1 MVTELMKD
9 IYRIEVPLPKNP
21 MKLLNSY
28 LIRSDGRS
36 LVIDTGFNRPEC
48 KEALMSGLKELNVD
62 FDRTDLFLTHLHAD
76 HSGLLFSVKTEKNR
90 AFAEER
96 EAKVVNM
103 LHKDEYWDHIYEE
116 FRKAGLKLPKE
127 EAVATHP
134 GVMWRPDGE
143 IDFTYITDGQT
154 MTVGDYNLRCIVRVI
169 PVCMTKNGK
178 FSLLAI

>member
-76 HSGLLFSVKTEKNR
+76 HSGLLFFRQDREEPGFLQRSARQKWSICFIKTNIGIISMKNSEKP
-90 AFAEER
+90 A
-96 EAKVVNM
+96 
-103 LHKDEYWDHIYEE
+103 
-116 FRKAGLKLPKE
+116 
-127 EAVATHP
+127 
-134 GVMWRPDGE
+134 
-143 IDFTYITDGQT
+143 
-154 MTVGDYNLRCIVRVI
+154 
-169 PVCMTKNGK
+169 
-178 FSLLAI
+178 

>member
-76 HSGLLFSVKTEKNR
+76 HSGLLFSVKTEKICFIKTNIGIIS
-90 AFAEER
+90 
-96 EAKVVNM
+96 M
-103 LHKDEYWDHIYEE
+103 
-116 FRKAGLKLPKE
+116 
-127 EAVATHP
+127 
-134 GVMWRPDGE
+134 
-143 IDFTYITDGQT
+143 
-154 MTVGDYNLRCIVRVI
+154 
-169 PVCMTKNGK
+169 KNSEK
-178 FSLLAI
+178 PA